1 MSTPSIP
8 APAGRSCAGIR
19 EDLAVALLRGE
30 MTDELRAHTE
40 QCPACREELA
50 RLAVLPALLDA
61 TRDETVP
68 PVEVPDEALLRRT
81 LVELAHRRSR
91 RRRWLVGAVAAAVLA
106 IGAPAGV
113 WFATER
119 GEQYGG
125 IQPGDVLVAEGTAQS
140 NATPVGADIHVLD
153 TGPGLGGVLV
163 VKGWGVDGGVTCR
176 IEVTDSGGWTH
187 PVKTWTAPPGEP
199 TRWQTRVPVSVAP
212 KEVRDV
218 RLVDDA
224 TGAVLLTVPIQ
235 QV

>member
-1 MSTPSIP
+1 MTT
-8 APAGRSCAGIR
+8 RSCPGIR
-19 EDLAVALLRGE
+19 EEAAVALLRGE
-30 MTDELRAHTE
+30 PLPDDIQAHHET
-40 QCPACREELA
+40 CAACRDEFA

-81 LVELAHRRSR
+81 LGELAHRRGR
-91 RRRWLVGAVAAAVLA
+91 RRRWLVGAAAAAVLLV
-106 IGAPAGV
+106 GVPAGA

-119 GEQYGG
+119 GEEYSG
-125 IQPGDVLVAEGTAQS
+125 IQPGDVLVAEGTAQA
-140 NATPVGADIHVLD
+140 NASTVGADVHVLAA
-153 TGPGLGGVLV
+153 GPGLGGVLV

-187 PVKTWTAPPGEP
+187 PVKTWTAPPGER

-224 TGAVLLTVPIQ
+224 TGAVLLTVPIT

>member
-1 MSTPSIP
+1 MTTPSIP
-8 APAGRSCAGIR
+8 TPSSRSCAGIR
-19 EDLAVALLRGE
+19 EDLAVALLRDE

-61 TRDETVP
+61 TRDETLP

-81 LVELAHRRSR
+81 LGELAHRRSR
-91 RRRWLVGAVAAAVLA
+91 RRRWLVGAAAAAVLLV
-106 IGAPAGV
+106 GVPAGV
-113 WFATER
+113 WFSTER
-119 GEQYGG
+119 GEQYAGV
-125 IQPGDVLVAEGTAQS
+125 QPGDVLVAEGTAQAQAS
-140 NATPVGADIHVLD
+140 TVGADVHVLAA
-153 TGPGLGGVLV
+153 GPGMGGVLV
-163 VKGWGVDGGVTCR
+163 VKGWGVSGGVTCR
-176 IEVTDSGGWTH
+176 IELTDSGGWTH
-187 PVKTWTAPPGEP
+187 PVKTWKAPPGQP

-224 TGAVLLTVPIQ
+224 TGAVLLTVPIR